1 MLGFFRRYELVY
13 VVADERD
20 LIGVRTNV
28 RADPPEDV
36 YLYRTSGRRRRTPAA
51 CSSNICA
58 R

>member
-13 VVADERD
+13 VAADERD

-36 YLYRTSGRRRRTPAA
+36 YLYHVGCPRRRPAA